1 MKLSDKT
8 YRDVLN
14 EMKDTVKISNDD
26 LKKIID
32 SNIQQVDFN
41 KIVTAETAVLLATNE
56 LYTRL
61 KRKIE
66 CTKNIKYL

>member
-1 MKLSDKT
+1 MKLSNKT

-14 EMKDTVKISNDD
+14 EMRDTVKVNDND
-26 LKKIID
+26 LKEIID

-41 KIVTAETAVLLATNE
+41 KIITAETAILLATNE